1 MEGIVNA
8 PMINIATILGEVELY
23 KDWMPITPISD
34 VLKALTPMR
43 KIIYIRN
50 ALQWPCWH
58 REIFVEGAAY
68 VIKEERALG
77 LSMESVRDLDWF
89 G

>member
-1 MEGIVNA
+1 
-8 PMINIATILGEVELY
+8 
-23 KDWMPITPISD
+23 MPITPISD

-77 LSMESVRDLDWF
+77 LSMESVRDSDWF
-89 G
+89 GQDLERKPDQFVETHINKGFMYM